1 MKCLIGEN
9 ILAEFQHST
18 TLSLIFSSSWVA
30 LCGLLRK

>member
-18 TLSLIFSSSWVA
+18 TLSLIFSSS
-30 LCGLLRK
+30 